1 VKQLI
6 VEIDDETARRLERVA
21 PSRARRRSDFV
32 RAAIREALDRAAE
45 AETAAAYRRQPD
57 VGEEYF
63 DPTEWSPAPARRR
76 RAAR

>member
-1 VKQLI
+1 V
-6 VEIDDETARRLERVA
+6 
-21 PSRARRRSDFV
+21 
-32 RAAIREALDRAAE
+32 AAIREAVDRALE

-63 DPTEWSPAPARRR
+63 DPAEWSPPPALRR